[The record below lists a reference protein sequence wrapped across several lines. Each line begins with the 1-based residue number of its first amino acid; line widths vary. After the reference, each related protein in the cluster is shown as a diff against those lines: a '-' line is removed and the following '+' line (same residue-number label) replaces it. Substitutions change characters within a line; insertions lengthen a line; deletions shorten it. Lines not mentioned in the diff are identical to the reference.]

1 MEERA
6 ADGGPAVGARPT
18 EDGADAG
25 RSALVTGASS
35 GIGLAIASMLVEEGY
50 DLTIVSRTPD
60 KLERAAAELAGRGA
74 AVNAFAA
81 DLLDAERIAAAIA
94 SHRDRFG
101 RLDVLVNN
109 AGMGIHAELDDYRV
123 KHVDLQ
129 LALNLR
135 AVILVY
141 REAVDLLRAAAADHR
156 NALVVNMSSV
166 VGKRGAAGLG
176 VYSAAKHGLVGFTEA
191 MNEELSGEGIKSCV
205 LCPGFV
211 DTELADYEQNPV
223 PPAEMIRTADLAE
236 SVRSLLRLSPHCVVP
251 EIVFTRPGREA
262 VVSG

>member
-1 MEERA
+1 M
-6 ADGGPAVGARPT
+6 P
-18 EDGADAG
+18 

-35 GIGLAIASMLVEEGY
+35 GIGLAIATMLAAEGY
-50 DLTIVSRTPD
+50 DLTLVARTPE
-60 KLERAAAELAGRGA
+60 KLDSAAARLAA
-74 AVNAFAA
+74 AGGDVHAVAA
-81 DLLDAERIAAAIA
+81 DVREEAEIARAVAA
-94 SHRDRFG
+94 HRERCG
-101 RLDVLVNN
+101 RLDLLVNN

-135 AVILVY
+135 SVILFY
-141 REAVDLLRAAAADHR
+141 HEAIDLLRAAAASHR
-156 NALVVNMSSV
+156 NALVLNMASI

-176 VYSAAKHGLVGFTEA
+176 VYSAAKAGVVGFTEA

-211 DTELADYEQNPV
+211 DTELADYMQNPV
-223 PPAEMIRTADLAE
+223 PAAEMIRTADIAE
-236 SVRSLLRLSPHCVVP
+236 TVRALLLLSPTCVIP
-251 EIVFTRPGREA
+251 EVLFTRPGREA